1 MSELKHTPSQ
11 GSACVA
17 KDPETQETSITRP
30 DSGGLHRRLSNRQIQ
45 LIAMGGSI
53 GTGLFIAIGGALH
66 KGGPASLLLAVGIQ
80 CIMVSMLNNCLAEM
94 TTYMPVTGGFIALA
108 GKWVDEA
115 WGFLAGWNFFIFV
128 SLTIPF
134 EISAVNVLLGFWRDD
149 IPAWAVCLACI
160 AVYSAINF
168 FTVKAYG
175 EAEFWLSGGKVIL
188 IFMLF
193 FFTFITMVGSNPKH
207 DSYGFRHWST
217 PGPFAEYI
225 SSGNTG
231 RFEGFLGALWTAI
244 FIVTGPEYISMVS
257 PEAKHLRIYLKQ
269 AFKVLY
275 GRCFVFY
282 VGGAICVGVILAY
295 NDPTLE
301 SAQDSGSSGAAA
313 SPYIIAMNNLSITGV
328 PHLTTALML
337 TSVFAAGN
345 TYWYS
350 AIRSLYGLAVGR
362 RAPRIFLKTNSR
374 GVPIYCFMV
383 AAAFSCLS
391 FMQVSGDSMTVLN
404 WLISLTTA
412 NVLINYIVI
421 TVTYIC
427 FYRACQVQGFDRN
440 KLPYYGQLQPYCG
453 YIAAG
458 WMLLMLLCFGY
469 RSLRPFSVENF
480 FLTYTMVILA
490 PIVFGFWKVFR
501 KTRWLR
507 PSEVDLHWQADLVA
521 LYEASETEQPVG
533 FFRDVFRMFK
543 FHQTQGGMA

>member
-1 MSELKHTPSQ
+1 MLELQHTSSKTSTQ
-11 GSACVA
+11 AA
-17 KDPETQETSITRP
+17 KDPDNQEANVVHPQS
-30 DSGGLHRRLSNRQIQ
+30 DGLHRRLSNRQIQ
-45 LIAMGGSI
+45 LVAMGGSI

-108 GKWVDEA
+108 GKWVDDA
-115 WGFLAGWNFFIFV
+115 WGFLAGWNFFIFAA
-128 SLTIPF
+128 LTIPF

-149 IPAWAVCLACI
+149 IPSWAVL
-160 AVYSAINF
+160 INF

-188 IFMLF
+188 ILMLF
-193 FFTFITMVGSNPKH
+193 CFTFITMVGGNPKH
-207 DSYGFRHWST
+207 DVYGFRHWNN
-217 PGPFAEYI
+217 PGPFAEFAPT
-225 SSGNTG
+225 SGTTG
-231 RFEGFLGALWTAI
+231 RFEGFLAPLWTAI

-257 PEAKHLRIYLKQ
+257 PEAKHPRIYLKQ

-275 GRCFVFY
+275 VRCFAFY

-295 NDPTLE
+295 NDPTLTA
-301 SAQDSGSSGAAA
+301 AQESGSSSAAA
-313 SPYIIAMNNLSITGV
+313 SPYIIAMNNLAITGL
-328 PHLTTALML
+328 PHITTALML
-337 TSVFAAGN
+337 TSVLAAGN

-350 AIRSLYGLAVGR
+350 AIRSLYGLAVGG

-374 GVPIYCFMV
+374 GIPIYCFMV
-383 AAAFSCLS
+383 AAAFGCLS

-412 NVLINYIVI
+412 NVLINYVVI
-421 TVTYIC
+421 SVTYIC
-427 FYRACQVQGFDRN
+427 FHRACQAQGFDRR
-440 KLPYYGQLQPYCG
+440 KLPYYGRFQPYCG

-469 RSLRPFSVENF
+469 RSLRPFSVDDF

-490 PIVFGFWKVFR
+490 PIVFGFWKVFK

-507 PSEVDLHWQADLVA
+507 PSEVDLHWQANIIA
-521 LYEASETEQPVG
+521 LYEASETEQPFG
-533 FFRDVFRMFK
+533 FFRDVIRMFGVRK
-543 FHQTQGGMA
+543 GGRGAQHIGTA